1 MLTEI
6 IFDLETKK
14 LFQDI
19 STNNPADLGV
29 SIVSAYKRTLD
40 ENLNEITGEMTSF
53 WEEDFN
59 AMWAYFSNVDRIIGF
74 NSLGFDVPALVPL
87 CPYNFKKLL
96 HFDMMDEIKKALG
109 FRLSLNALATETI
122 GHTKIDVG
130 TNAPIYWAQGTEES
144 LNKLKTYC
152 EADVIVTKE
161 LYDYGVKHG
170 ILKYKDKWNTPR
182 IVEINFSYPA
192 PSKDVIDQISLF

>member
-1 MLTEI
+1 MVTEI

-29 SIVSAYKRTLD
+29 SIVSVYKRTLD
-40 ENLNEITGEMTSF
+40 ENYNEISGEMVSF
-53 WEEDFN
+53 WEEDFSK
-59 AMWAYFSNVDRIIGF
+59 MWPFFSNVDRIIGF

-87 CPYNFKKLL
+87 CPYNFKKLI
-96 HFDMMDEIKKALG
+96 HFDMMDEIKKVLG

-130 TNAPIYWAQGTEES
+130 TNAPIYWRQGTTES
-144 LNKLKTYC
+144 LDKLKTYC

-161 LYDYGVKHG
+161 LYDYSLKYGVV
-170 ILKYKDKWNTPR
+170 KYKDKWNTPR
-182 IVEINFSYPA
+182 MVEIDFSYPIK
-192 PSKDVIDQISLF
+192 SKVISDQISLF